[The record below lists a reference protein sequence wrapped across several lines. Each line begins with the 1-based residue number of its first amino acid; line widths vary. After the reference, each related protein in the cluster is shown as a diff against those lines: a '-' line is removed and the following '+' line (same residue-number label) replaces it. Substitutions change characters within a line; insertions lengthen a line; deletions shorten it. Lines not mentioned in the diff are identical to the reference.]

1 MKMIVKKLKGII
13 AAVVIPVAGLALAGP
28 AVAAETF
35 PSGPLD
41 LTVPWTAGSAPDAV
55 SRALAEGMSKHL
67 GQQVIVVNRP
77 GAGGAIGYKYVQSR
91 KADGY
96 TLVLSSN
103 SISTAYYA
111 GMMPFTYEA
120 FQHVGRLSI
129 ELPVFGVQS
138 SSPLNNLKDLIAF
151 VKQNPG
157 KMRVGHSGI
166 GSHMHLT
173 LAAFCKGQGIEV
185 TQVPFPTS
193 NPVTSLLGGHI
204 DGQVT
209 LPGSLTQHVKA
220 GTVKVLGVLGSMRE
234 PAFPSVPTATEQ
246 GYKFESDLWRGIA
259 VRKGTPPEVVARLE
273 EALRKTVTSPEFK
286 QYGERIGFLPAF
298 QPGEPLL
305 KMIVAEDVEIA
316 KMMPKPAAPQTK

>member
-1 MKMIVKKLKGII
+1 MKSIVMKLKRILGAAGLV
-13 AAVVIPVAGLALAGP
+13 AAVVALAAP
-28 AVAAETF
+28 AAPAQTF
-35 PSGPLD
+35 PNSPLE
-41 LTVPWTAGSAPDAV
+41 LTVPWTAGSAPDSVA
-55 SRALAEGMSKHL
+55 RALAEGMSKHL

-96 TLVLSSN
+96 TMVLSSN

-111 GMMPFTYEA
+111 GMMPFTYAA
-120 FQHVGRLSI
+120 FQHVGSVSI
-129 ELPVFGVQS
+129 ELPVFGVQA
-138 SSPLNNLKDLIAF
+138 SSPLNNLKDVIAYA
-151 VKQNPG
+151 KQNPG
-157 KMRVGHSGI
+157 KLRVGHSGI

-173 LAAFCKGQGIEV
+173 LEAFCKGQGVEV

-204 DGQVT
+204 DAQVT
-209 LPGSLTQHVKA
+209 LPASLSQHVKA
-220 GTVKVLGVLGSMRE
+220 GTIKVLGILGSMRE
-234 PAFPSVPTATEQ
+234 PAFPGVPTATEQ

-259 VRKGTPPEVVARLE
+259 VRNGTAPEVVAVLE

-286 QYGERIGFLPAF
+286 QYGDRIGFLPAY

-305 KMIVAEDVEIA
+305 KKIVAEDTEIA
-316 KMMPKPAAPQTK
+316 KMMPKPAPQAK